1 MARVTVEDCIVKIP
15 NRFELAM
22 TAAQRA
28 RDLSAGA
35 KETVDRDNDKPPVIA
50 LREIAEGTIEID
62 KLQEAM
68 IAGLQKHRPIE
79 DVEEDEPPMTL
90 LTETLETRSPGDS
103 APEGEE
109 SDVDEDGGGGSDA
122 GGDEKA
128 LSEGE

>member
-35 KETVDRDNDKPPVIA
+35 KETVERDNDKPPVIA
-50 LREIAEGTIEID
+50 LREIAEETIEID
-62 KLQEAM
+62 VLQEAM
-68 IAGLQKHRPIE
+68 VAGLQKHRPIE

-90 LTETLETRSPGDS
+90 LTEVLETQSPGDS
-103 APEGEE
+103 ALEGVESGIEE
-109 SDVDEDGGGGSDA
+109 ADGEGSAADADEEVPS
-122 GGDEKA
+122 K
-128 LSEGE
+128 GE

>member
-35 KETVDRDNDKPPVIA
+35 KETVERDNDKPPVIA
-50 LREIAEGTIEID
+50 LREIAEETIEID

-90 LTETLETRSPGDS
+90 LTEALETRSPGDS

-109 SDVDEDGGGGSDA
+109 SDVDVDGGGGSDA
-122 GGDEKA
+122 GGDEDA

>member
-35 KETVDRDNDKPPVIA
+35 KETVERDNDKPPVIA
-50 LREIAEGTIEID
+50 LREIAEETIEID
-62 KLQEAM
+62 VLQEAM

-90 LTETLETRSPGDS
+90 LTEALETRSPGDS

-109 SDVDEDGGGGSDA
+109 SDVDKDGGGGSDA
-122 GGDEKA
+122 GGDENA

>member
-35 KETVDRDNDKPPVIA
+35 KETVERDNDKPPVIA
-50 LREIAEGTIEID
+50 LREIAEETIEID
-62 KLQEAM
+62 VLQEAM

-90 LTETLETRSPGDS
+90 LTEVLETQSPGDS
-103 APEGEE
+103 ALEGVESGIEE
-109 SDVDEDGGGGSDA
+109 ADGEGSDA
-122 GGDEKA
+122 DADEEVPSK
-128 LSEGE
+128 GE